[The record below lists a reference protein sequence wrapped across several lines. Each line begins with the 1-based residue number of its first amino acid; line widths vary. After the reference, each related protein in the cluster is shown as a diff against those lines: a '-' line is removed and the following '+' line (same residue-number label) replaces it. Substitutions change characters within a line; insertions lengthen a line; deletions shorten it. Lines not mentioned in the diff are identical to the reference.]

1 MSPDGSQT
9 WVVYHATPD
18 SGDGWN
24 KRKARCQLVDLKSGL
39 PNAGLYPLAEGTSM
53 PVPGGTVIPQQ
64 NKGTV
69 PAIAVSR
76 FVASAN
82 PSSSPEMVANPQ
94 SANKSL
100 KGNLVWQN
108 LKKSVG
114 TLKPRGRWTQ
124 S

>member
-1 MSPDGSQT
+1 
-9 WVVYHATPD
+9 
-18 SGDGWN
+18 
-24 KRKARCQLVDLKSGL
+24 
-39 PNAGLYPLAEGTSM
+39 M

-69 PAIAVSR
+69 PAMAASR
-76 FVASAN
+76 VVDSAN
-82 PSSSPEMVANPQ
+82 PSSSPEKVANPQ

-114 TLKPRGRWTQ
+114 TLKLRGRRPQ